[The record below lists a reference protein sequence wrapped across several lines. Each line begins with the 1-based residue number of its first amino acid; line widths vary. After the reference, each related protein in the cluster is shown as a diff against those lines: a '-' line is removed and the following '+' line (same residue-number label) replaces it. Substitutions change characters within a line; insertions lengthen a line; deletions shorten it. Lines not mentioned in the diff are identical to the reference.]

1 MGKTLGRSMIKHHIL
16 VKWNSLILDKKAAL
30 IEIQGIFDKLLVYS
44 EVSSI
49 EYIENVIERPNRYD
63 LMICIVM
70 EKEFLPTYDSS
81 ESHRE
86 WKEKYGKFVENKAI
100 FDSEA

>member
-1 MGKTLGRSMIKHHIL
+1 MIKHHIL
-16 VKWNSLILDKKAAL
+16 VKWNSLVSDKKCILAD
-30 IEIQGIFDKLLVYS
+30 IQSIFDKLLVYR
-44 EVSSI
+44 EISSI

-70 EKEFLPTYDSS
+70 EKNFLPIYDSS
-81 ESHRE
+81 ESHHE